1 VCRGDP
7 DKGSFAGESRWRSA
21 AQPLALA
28 LCRNK
33 VVLAADVANA
43 QPQVLSQSRGTERVS
58 CPPDGGGHQL
68 GVWHAKGA
76 PGPSCFGGGGILFSW
91 SRCSTG
97 AFELGGDLLLEP

>member
-43 QPQVLSQSRGTERVS
+43 QPQ
-58 CPPDGGGHQL
+58 
-68 GVWHAKGA
+68 A
-76 PGPSCFGGGGILFSW
+76 
-91 SRCSTG
+91 
-97 AFELGGDLLLEP
+97 LEPEPWDGARELPTRRWRPSVGGMARQRRARAIMLWWRWHSS